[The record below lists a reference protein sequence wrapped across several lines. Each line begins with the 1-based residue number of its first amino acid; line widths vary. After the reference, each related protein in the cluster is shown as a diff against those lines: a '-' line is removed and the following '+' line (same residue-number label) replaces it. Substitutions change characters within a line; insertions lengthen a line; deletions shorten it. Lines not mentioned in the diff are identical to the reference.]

1 MSRGDLITQYI
12 PGPRDLDLA
21 RETGGYPLG
30 ALDLP

>member
-1 MSRGDLITQYI
+1 MSWGDLIVRYI
-12 PGPRDLDLA
+12 PGPRDLGLA